1 MVSVKPSEVKS
12 ATFDKKL
19 FSVLDRQSNTLT
31 VSDNVR
37 VLDGPL
43 KVYQQFQLKT
53 LVIFN
58 WSLCS
63 CNEQSFIDSKL
74 AG

>member
-58 WSLCS
+58 WSLWS